1 MTETSI
7 LFFYLNRSTFNCVMA
22 DRSLVSSKSAAAS
35 SLPSVDNLIPS
46 MLSRFDHSSDAWQN
60 RLSVL
65 KKPRVLISLFL
76 ASSAFYC
83 FVIGRD
89 RYTSVSEF
97 VIQQAA
103 PLNTSSASVLAGAA
117 AAPQVLT
124 SLVDGQYLQVY
135 LASSEVKNR
144 LFPDP
149 ASLEKEYKQS
159 LPDLFSGLS
168 SGSSLPQQLS
178 FYRKQ
183 LQVSPQP
190 LSGSVIVRTVGYAP
204 DQAFRFNQSLLVQ
217 SRRFVNE
224 VNQSISADQNLFAKK
239 EVELAENNLQ
249 EASRTLEVFQ
259 EKFGQLNVA
268 SEQAATSSFI
278 SGLESRLVDLK
289 VEEATLRRQYRDP
302 DAPEVTFIADQVSE
316 LEIQIRKERQKSVS
330 ENGRDLNSL
339 AIQETS
345 LRSNVEFAT
354 ESLQSARLAADN
366 SRRESK
372 RQLKFVVMLSQ
383 PQRPVSPDQN
393 WRWQAFLGSIGIIV
407 VAWGVGGF
415 ILAAMKKA

>member
-1 MTETSI
+1 MA
-7 LFFYLNRSTFNCVMA
+7 NRS
-22 DRSLVSSKSAAAS
+22 
-35 SLPSVDNLIPS
+35 LIPS
-46 MLSRFDHSSDAWQN
+46 KSTAVSALNNFITPKLSSFDSSSAAWQSRFSTL
-60 RLSVL
+60 R
-65 KKPRVLISLFL
+65 KPRVLLSLFL

-83 FVIGRD
+83 FVLGRD

-144 LFPDP
+144 LFPD
-149 ASLEKEYKQS
+149 ALTFENEYKQS
-159 LPDLFSGLS
+159 LPDVFSGLA
-168 SGSSLPQQLS
+168 SGSSSPQQLS

-190 LSGSVIVRTVGYAP
+190 LSGSVIVRTVGYNP

-224 VNQSISADQNLFAKK
+224 VNQSISADQNLFAQK
-239 EVELAENNLQ
+239 EVELAEKNL
-249 EASRTLEVFQ
+249 EKASRALEIFQ
-259 EKFGQLNVA
+259 EKFGQLSVE

-302 DAPEVTFIADQVSE
+302 NAPEVSFIADQVRE
-316 LEIQIRKERQKSVS
+316 LEKQIAKERQKSVS

-339 AIQETS
+339 AIQESS

-354 ESLQSARLAADN
+354 DSLQSARLAADN

-383 PQRPVSPDQN
+383 PQRPVAPDQN

>member
-1 MTETSI
+1 
-7 LFFYLNRSTFNCVMA
+7 MA
-22 DRSLVSSKSAAAS
+22 DRETIPPKNSAMPFPIFDENVVS
-35 SLPSVDNLIPS
+35 V
-46 MLSRFDHSSDAWQN
+46 SDPNSDGIFPHVWTE
-60 RLSVL
+60 RLAVL
-65 KKPRVLISLFL
+65 RKPRVLISLFL
-76 ASSAFYC
+76 ASSALYC

-144 LFPDP
+144 LFPKP
-149 ASLEKEYKQS
+149 ISLENKYQKS
-159 LPDLFSGLS
+159 IPDLFTGINK
-168 SGSSLPQQLS
+168 GSSAPAQLA
-178 FYRKQ
+178 FYREL

-190 LSGSVIVRTVGYAP
+190 LSGSVIVKTVGFDP
-204 DQAFRFNQSLLVQ
+204 EQAFDFNKALLVQ

-224 VNQSISADQNLFAKK
+224 VNQSINADQNLFAQK
-239 EVELAENNLQ
+239 EVALAEKNLKK
-249 EASRTLEVFQ
+249 ASQALEVFQ
-259 EKFGQLNVA
+259 EKFGQLSVE

-289 VEEATLRRQYRDP
+289 VEEASLRRQYRDP
-302 DAPEVTFIADQVSE
+302 NAPEVSFIADQVNE
-316 LEIQIRKERQKSVS
+316 LEKQIRTERQKSVS
-330 ENGRDLNSL
+330 ENGSDLNSL
-339 AIQETS
+339 AIKETS
-345 LRSNVEFAT
+345 LRANVEFAT
-354 ESLQSARLAADN
+354 ESLQSARIAADN
-366 SRRESK
+366 SRREST
-372 RQLKFVVMLSQ
+372 RQLKFLVMLSQ
-383 PQRPVSPDQN
+383 PQQPVSPDQN